1 MITQTPIQIGAAPT
15 IPEVAKLLN
24 LDRTT
29 VYRYLYAGRLDVI
42 KGFGRARVCPK
53 SLDKFLNQ
61 TGKHTPKRRKGVV
74 K

>member
-1 MITQTPIQIGAAPT
+1 MITPAPIQIGAAPT

-24 LDRTT
+24 LDRAT

-53 SLDKFLNQ
+53 SLEPFLGQ
-61 TGKHTPKRRKGVV
+61 TGKHTPKRKKGVV
-74 K
+74 R